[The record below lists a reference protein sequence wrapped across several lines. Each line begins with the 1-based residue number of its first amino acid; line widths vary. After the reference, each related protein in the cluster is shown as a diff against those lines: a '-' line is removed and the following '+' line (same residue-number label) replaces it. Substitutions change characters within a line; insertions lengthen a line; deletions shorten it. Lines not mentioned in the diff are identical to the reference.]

1 MKEGSWDNMEYQQG
15 SRAEMTILNFK
26 LKLISVNNGSSYFD
40 GRRHCHRNLVSRHKP
55 SPGQMEYQ

>member
-1 MKEGSWDNMEYQQG
+1 MEYQEG

-26 LKLISVNNGSSYFD
+26 LKLVSVNNGSSYFD